1 MRANDV
7 RRVASTLVLVSAALA
22 VTAVPLC
29 AQQSGQASKQPGGY
43 ASPEGVPPRPAAVD
57 IDPVY
62 AKPAI
67 DTLATIRRRGV
78 LRVGVAPTEPMV
90 MHDAKGEL
98 VGFSIDLG
106 RKLAEDLGV
115 RVAFV
120 ETSWSQIVPDLLGNH
135 FDLIASGLWI
145 TPARALVVNFSESTA
160 IEAVHLVAGKQ
171 LAGTMKTREDF
182 NRPDVRIVVYAGT
195 VQESIAASLFPR
207 AQVLK
212 VEGDE
217 DQLAPVLQGKAHA
230 TVLTTAS
237 PGLVV
242 RSAPDRLFL
251 PLDGPLQAT
260 STALAVRKGDA
271 DFLNFL
277 NSWLLFQRQSGFL
290 AERSQYWF
298 KGTDWLKGM

>member
-1 MRANDV
+1 MRANHLG
-7 RRVASTLVLVSAALA
+7 RVASTLVLFSTAMAA
-22 VTAVPLC
+22 TALPLC

-43 ASPEGVPPRPAAVD
+43 AAPEGSTPLLAAVD
-57 IDPVY
+57 IDPIY
-62 AKPAI
+62 ARPAI
-67 DTLATIRRRGV
+67 DTLATIRKRGV
-78 LRVGVAPTEPMV
+78 LRIGVARTEPMV

-106 RKLAEDLGV
+106 RKLAEDLGI

-160 IEAVHLVAGKQ
+160 IEAVHLVAGKP

-195 VQESIAASLFPR
+195 VQENIAASLFPR
-207 AQVLK
+207 AQVVK
-212 VEGDE
+212 VAGDE
-217 DQLAPVLQGKAHA
+217 DQLAPVLDGKAHA
-230 TVLTTAS
+230 TVLTTAV
-237 PGLVV
+237 PHLVV
-242 RSAPDRLFL
+242 GSAPDRLFL

-290 AERSQYWF
+290 AWRSQYWF
-298 KGTDWLKGM
+298 QGRDWLNGM